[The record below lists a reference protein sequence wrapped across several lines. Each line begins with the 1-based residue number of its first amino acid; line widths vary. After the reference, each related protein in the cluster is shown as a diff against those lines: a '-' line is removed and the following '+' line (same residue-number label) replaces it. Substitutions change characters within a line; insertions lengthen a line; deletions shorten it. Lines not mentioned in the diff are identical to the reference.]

1 MASGKKSRHGNE
13 AIAAHLVKDAACTG
27 FLQWALPRLG
37 MRWPGFPG
45 VATLAVLLL
54 VCIGVFYAVS
64 YATKAPDYA
73 RISGLTYGTVTS
85 DQRSESRSSWGFPDV
100 FWSGF
105 VIVCILAAYLF
116 FRG

>member
-1 MASGKKSRHGNE
+1 MGLFRL
-13 AIAAHLVKDAACTG
+13 AIDTPVSLMGHTYAEGSLFWVINNM
-27 FLQWALPRLG
+27 FFQYYSILI
-37 MRWPGFPG
+37 
-45 VATLAVLLL
+45 LL
-54 VCIGVFYAVS
+54 VCIVVFYVVS
-64 YATKAPDYA
+64 YMTEEPDYEK
-73 RISGLTYGTVTS
+73 ISGLTYGTVTS